1 MKKEEKRKLKKL
13 YILIGIIIV
22 MIVFIDQITKALMIH
37 YGEVTIIPNVWILKV
52 NEINN
57 GTYED
62 TSKVLNIL
70 TNFII
75 ICIIFGIIKSNNQF
89 IKKKTKILLTFALA
103 GGISNIIDR
112 IFRGAVVEF
121 INFAN
126 FPPINIADICI
137 VIGWLSFVAIFT
149 SFSAKELSN
158 KRQAKEKNTE
168 DKPHKSV

>member
-1 MKKEEKRKLKKL
+1 MKKEEKIKLKKL

-37 YGEVTIIPNVWILKV
+37 YGEITIIPNVWILKV

-137 VIGWLSFVAIFT
+137 VIGWLSFVAIFA
-149 SFSAKELSN
+149 SFSAKELSS
-158 KRQAKEKNTE
+158 KKQVRDTE
-168 DKPHKSV
+168 DENNKSL